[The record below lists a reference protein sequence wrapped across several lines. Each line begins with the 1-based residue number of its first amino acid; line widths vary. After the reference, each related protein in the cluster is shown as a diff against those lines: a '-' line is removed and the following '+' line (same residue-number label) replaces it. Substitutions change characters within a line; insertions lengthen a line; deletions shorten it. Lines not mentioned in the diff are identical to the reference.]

1 MDFLYDLG
9 LFILLA
15 LAVAVPLGFFLE
27 SCALLSAEVVMG
39 LMPVINKT
47 PFRCGIKGLPFA
59 DSHGGIVVVIECVGV
74 FGSFGV
80 KGVSVVPV
88 MLRHFFIT
96 LPVVGVRSEFVE
108 RTAISRRKWF
118 FEGG

>member
-9 LFILLA
+9 LSILLA
-15 LAVAVPLGFFLE
+15 LAFAVSLGFFLE

-39 LMPVINKT
+39 LMSVINKT

-59 DSHGGIVVVIECVGV
+59 DSHGGIVIVVEGVGV
-74 FGSFGV
+74 FSPFGV
-80 KGVSVVPV
+80 KGISVIPV

-96 LPVVGVRSEFVE
+96 LPVVGV
-108 RTAISRRKWF
+108 
-118 FEGG
+118 